1 MRPTMAIIDLGN
13 VLKIFSGSKA
23 SPAAHEELV
32 KEVMLMTLAR
42 ASSADTNTKPV
53 EVDTVQ
59 RVLKEVTG
67 ETFSTADIHVAASSE
82 IFERAPLE
90 KYLSSV
96 ASALTPHDRATVA
109 RSLAEVIRS
118 DVKVTEQETAF
129 FNRVVAALG
138 VTAAELAGLI
148 A

>member
-1 MRPTMAIIDLGN
+1 MAIMDLGN

-23 SPAAHEELV
+23 SPTAHGDLV

-42 ASSADTNTKPV
+42 ASSSDASTRPV

-67 ETFSTADIHVAASSE
+67 ETFSTADIRVAASSE

-96 ASALTPHDRATVA
+96 ASSLTSHDRATVA
-109 RSLAEVIRS
+109 RSLAEIIKS

-129 FNRVVAALG
+129 FNRVAAALG

-148 A
+148 G